1 VNAVYEFLICDVFTD
16 RPLAGNQL
24 AVFLDGAA
32 VPEEL
37 LAPLAM
43 EIHFSETVYVYP
55 PEAGGTARIRIF
67 TPGAEIPFAGHPTLG
82 AASVVARR
90 AGLDRVVLETRRG
103 PVPVR
108 VTLDGEHRASG
119 WMEQPI
125 PVVTSFDDPRLLP
138 ALGLERSELPIELYD
153 LGIRHLYV
161 ALPDEAAVAAL
172 RPDFGVL
179 AELGG
184 LGVNCFA
191 GSGRRFKTRMFAP
204 ELGVMEDPATG
215 SAAGP
220 LAAHLVRHGRVASG
234 EEIEIAQGAELG
246 RPSRL
251 LARVT
256 GSRERI
262 DKVEVGGSS
271 VVVGRGAFRGDLSP
285 AGHGG

>member
-1 VNAVYEFLICDVFTD
+1 VYEFLICDVFTE

-24 AVFLDGAA
+24 AVFLDGGA

-55 PEAGGTARIRIF
+55 PESGGTARIRIF
-67 TPGAEIPFAGHPTLG
+67 TPGGEIPFAGHPTLG

-90 AGLDRVVLETRRG
+90 RGLDQVVLETKKG

-108 VTLDGEHRASG
+108 VALDGEHAASG

-125 PVVTSFDDPRLLP
+125 PVVTPFEDPRLLP
-138 ALGLERSELPIELYD
+138 ALGVERSELPVELYD

-161 ALPDEAAVAAL
+161 TLPDGAAVAAL
-172 RPDFGVL
+172 RPDFGRL
-179 AELGG
+179 SELGQVG
-184 LGVNCFA
+184 INCFA
-191 GSGRRFKTRMFAP
+191 GSGRRYKTRMFGP
-204 ELGVMEDPATG
+204 EHGVMEDPATG

-220 LAAHLVRHGRVASG
+220 LCAHLVRHGRIGSG
-234 EEIEIAQGAELG
+234 EEIEISQGAEIG

-256 GSRERI
+256 GSRDGI

-271 VVVGRGAFRGDLSP
+271 VIVGHGAFRSDLSRP
-285 AGHGG
+285 V